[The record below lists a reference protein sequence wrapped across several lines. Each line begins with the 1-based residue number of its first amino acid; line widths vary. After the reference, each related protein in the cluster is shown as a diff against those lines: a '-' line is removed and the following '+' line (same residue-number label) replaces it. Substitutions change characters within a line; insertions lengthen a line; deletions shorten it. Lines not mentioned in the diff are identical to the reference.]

1 VKRPARV
8 IGRVGPIGPV
18 LLILTALIV
27 PAFQGSQA
35 AFDLVILNGRVIDP
49 ESRSD
54 AIRNLGISNGT
65 IKAVTTR
72 NLSGRTV
79 IDARGLVV
87 SPGFIDLHQH
97 GQDDENYRFKAM
109 DGVTTA
115 LELEV
120 GTGDIDAWYAQRE
133 RKSLINFGVSA
144 GHLAARMAAMH
155 EPVTFLPTGEAARR
169 AATDSEI
176 DDMKRRLEDGLK
188 RGAVAV
194 GFGIQYT
201 PNASRWEILE
211 MFRVAA
217 RYGASCHVHMRHA
230 GVKEPG
236 SSIQALEEVISAAAI
251 SGAPLHVVHIQSTG
265 GPATPKLLQMI
276 GEAKS
281 RRLDVTTECY
291 PYIAGMTDIKSAIF
305 DEGWQEVF
313 NIDYK
318 DLQWAATGERL
329 TKETFEKYRKTGG
342 MVAVFSMT
350 EEVVATAIN
359 SPLTMIASDGILEN
373 GKGHPRTAGTYSR
386 VLGSYVR
393 DKGTLTLMDA
403 LTKMTLMPAQRL
415 ERRVPAMKNKGRIRV
430 GADADLTIFDPATIR
445 DKATFQEPA
454 KYAEGIK
461 FVLVNGVPVVKDGKL
476 QSSVHPG
483 RPVRAPV
490 Q

>member
-1 VKRPARV
+1 LR
-8 IGRVGPIGPV
+8 IGPI
-18 LLILTALIV
+18 LLIVSALLI
-27 PAFQGSQA
+27 PAFPSSQA
-35 AFDLVILNGRVIDP
+35 VYDLVILNGRVIDP
-49 ESRSD
+49 ESKSD
-54 AIRNLGISNGT
+54 AVRNLGISDGT
-65 IKAVTTR
+65 IKTISTNTLR
-72 NLSGRTV
+72 GRIV

-87 SPGFIDLHQH
+87 APGFIDLHQH
-97 GQDDENYRFKAM
+97 GQDEENYRFKAM

-120 GTGDIDAWYAQRE
+120 GTGDVDAWYAQRE
-133 RKSLINFGVSA
+133 QKSLINFGVSA

-155 EPVTFLPTGEAARR
+155 EPMKFLPTGDAARR
-169 AATDSEI
+169 AATDAEI
-176 DDMKRRLEDGLK
+176 EEMKSSLEEGLK

-211 MFRVAA
+211 MFHVAA

-251 SGAPLHVVHIQSTG
+251 TGAPLHVVHIQSTG

-276 GEAKS
+276 AEAKS
-281 RRLDVTTECY
+281 RKLDLTTECY

-313 NIDYK
+313 GIDYK

-329 TKETFEKYRKTGG
+329 TKETFDQYRKIGG

-350 EEVVATAIN
+350 EDVVSAAIK

-386 VLGSYVR
+386 VLGKYVR
-393 DKGTLTLMDA
+393 EQGALTLMDA

-415 ERRVPAMKNKGRIRV
+415 ERRVPSMRNKGRIRP
-430 GADADLTIFDPATIR
+430 GADADLTIFDPQTVSDR
-445 DKATFQEPA
+445 STFQEPA
-454 KYAEGIK
+454 KYAEGVR
-461 FVLVNGVPVVKDGKL
+461 FVIVNGVVIVRDGQL
-476 QSSVHPG
+476 QSNVHPG
-483 RPVRAPV
+483 RPVRAPI
-490 Q
+490 QN

>member
-1 VKRPARV
+1 
-8 IGRVGPIGPV
+8 
-18 LLILTALIV
+18 LLILGTLSSASS
-27 PAFQGSQA
+27 SQA
-35 AFDLVILNGRVIDP
+35 VYDLVILNGRVIDP
-49 ESRSD
+49 ESRTD
-54 AIRNLGISNGT
+54 AVRNLGISNGAIKT
-65 IKAVTTR
+65 ISSNTLR
-72 NLSGRTV
+72 GRTV

-87 SPGFIDLHQH
+87 APGFIDLHQH
-97 GQDDENYRFKAM
+97 GQDEENYRFKAM

-120 GTGDIDAWYAQRE
+120 GTGDVDAWYAQRE
-133 RKSLINFGVSA
+133 QKTLINYGVSA

-155 EPVTFLPTGEAARR
+155 EPAEFLPTGDAARR
-169 AATDSEI
+169 AATDAEI
-176 DDMKRRLEDGLK
+176 VDMKQHLEQGLK

-251 SGAPLHVVHIQSTG
+251 TGAPLHVVHIHSTG

-276 GEAKS
+276 AEARS
-281 RRLDVTTECY
+281 RKLDVTTECY

-305 DEGWQEVF
+305 DEGWQQVF
-313 NIDYK
+313 GIDYK

-329 TKETFEKYRKTGG
+329 TKETFDQYRKIGG

-350 EEVVATAIN
+350 EEIVTAAIK

-386 VLGSYVR
+386 VLGKYVR
-393 DKGTLTLMDA
+393 EQGVLTLMEA

-415 ERRVPAMKNKGRIRV
+415 ERRVPSMKNKGRIRV
-430 GADADLTIFDPATIR
+430 GADADLTIFDAQTVTDR
-445 DKATFQEPA
+445 STFQEPA
-454 KYAEGIK
+454 KYAEGIR
-461 FVLVNGVPVVKDGKL
+461 FVIVNGVLVVKEGQL
-476 QSSVHPG
+476 QTGVHPG

-490 Q
+490 WN

>member
-1 VKRPARV
+1 
-8 IGRVGPIGPV
+8 
-18 LLILTALIV
+18 
-27 PAFQGSQA
+27 
-35 AFDLVILNGRVIDP
+35 
-49 ESRSD
+49 
-54 AIRNLGISNGT
+54 
-65 IKAVTTR
+65 
-72 NLSGRTV
+72 V

-120 GTGDIDAWYAQRE
+120 GTGFVDLWYAQRE
-133 RKSLINFGVSA
+133 GKSLINYGVSA
-144 GHLAARMAAMH
+144 GHIAARMAAMH
-155 EPVTFLPTGEAARR
+155 EPVEFLPTGDAAHR
-169 AATDSEI
+169 AATEAEI
-176 DDMKRRLEDGLK
+176 NDMKQRLEDGLK
-188 RGAVAV
+188 RGAIAV

-251 SGAPLHVVHIQSTG
+251 TGAPLHVVHIQSTG

-276 GEAKS
+276 AEAKA
-281 RRLDVTTECY
+281 RGIDVTTECY
-291 PYIAGMTDIKSAIF
+291 PYIAGMTDIMSAIF
-305 DEGWQEVF
+305 DEGWKEVF
-313 NIDYK
+313 DIDYK

-329 TKETFEKYRKTGG
+329 TKETFDQYRKTGG

-350 EEVVATAIN
+350 EEVVTAALK

-386 VLGSYVR
+386 VLGNYVR
-393 DKGTLTLMDA
+393 QQGALNLIDA

-415 ERRVPAMKNKGRIRV
+415 ERRVPSMKNKGRIRI
-430 GADADLTIFDPATIR
+430 GADADLTIFDPQQII
-445 DKATFQEPA
+445 DKSTFQEPA
-454 KYAEGIK
+454 KYSEGIK
-461 FVLVNGVPVVKDGKL
+461 FVLVNGVLIVKDGQL
-476 QSSVHPG
+476 QSVLPG
-483 RPVRAPV
+483 RPIRAP
-490 Q
+490 QN

>member
-1 VKRPARV
+1 MR
-8 IGRVGPIGPV
+8 IGPI
-18 LLILTALIV
+18 LLIIAALLIPV
-27 PAFQGSQA
+27 FPTSQA
-35 AFDLVILNGRVIDP
+35 VYDLVILNGRVIDP

-54 AIRNLGISNGT
+54 AVRNLGISNGVIKT
-65 IKAVTTR
+65 ISSNTLR
-72 NLSGRTV
+72 GRTV

-87 SPGFIDLHQH
+87 APGFIDLHQH
-97 GQDDENYRFKAM
+97 GQDEENYRFKAM

-133 RKSLINFGVSA
+133 QKSLINFGVSA
-144 GHLAARMAAMH
+144 GHLAARMAAMR
-155 EPVTFLPTGEAARR
+155 EPIKFLPTGEAARR
-169 AATDSEI
+169 AATDAEI
-176 DDMKRRLEDGLK
+176 DAMKRSLEQGLK

-211 MFRVAA
+211 MFRIAA
-217 RYGASCHVHMRHA
+217 RFGASCHVHMRHA

-251 SGAPLHVVHIQSTG
+251 TGAPLHVVHIQSTG

-276 GEAKS
+276 AEAKS
-281 RRLDVTTECY
+281 HKLDVTTECY

-313 NIDYK
+313 GIDYK

-329 TKETFEKYRKTGG
+329 TKETFAQYRQTGG

-350 EEVVATAIN
+350 EEVVSAAIK
-359 SPLTMIASDGILEN
+359 SPLTIIASDGILEN

-386 VLGSYVR
+386 ILGKYVR
-393 DKGTLTLMDA
+393 EQNALTLMDA

-415 ERRVPAMKNKGRIRV
+415 ERRVPTMKNKGRIRP
-430 GADADLTIFDPATIR
+430 GADADLTIFDPQSISDR
-445 DKATFQEPA
+445 STFQEPA
-454 KYAEGIK
+454 RYAEGIK
-461 FVLVNGVPVVKDGKL
+461 FVIVNGVVIVRNGQL
-476 QSSVHPG
+476 QPGVHPG
-483 RPVRAPV
+483 RPIRAPLN
-490 Q
+490 